1 MIKPT
6 SYLHERNSDPQAYN
20 QIFQNQ
26 CFDFHVFTK
35 IARIENRLPEF
46 LGELEPMSCDMFFFF
61 CETRCALGDIGLEGG
76 HALYTSREPTN
87 NAGVAILAHNDRV
100 VKVNEIPVCAQD
112 FVCRNQL
119 VLSPH
124 TRSMLD
130 TISAFWMSF
139 MTIWIPLWKMV
150 AAGVMN

>member
-1 MIKPT
+1 MNGIRTRKHT
-6 SYLHERNSDPQAYN
+6 TKFSKINALISTYSRKLHVLKIDC
-20 QIFQNQ
+20 QNFWESWSP
-26 CFDFHVFTK
+26 CLA
-35 IARIENRLPEF
+35 I
-46 LGELEPMSCDMFFFF
+46 CFFFF